1 MAIKT
6 FKLEQPAHN
15 NSRPRLDN
23 FLAQSLPQKIGEPL
37 SKSVI
42 RKLIVAGA
50 VYLNGQRV
58 RIASKPVFPGAKV
71 EIHIDWNKI
80 KSPNA
85 FDERAYA
92 IKKEDVLFEDDDLIV
107 VNKPSGLATQPTLD
121 RARNNLYTAV
131 KQYLRATRGDDY
143 SGLHHRIDKDTSGLV
158 LFTKSTRANA
168 PVADLFKNHKIQ
180 KTYIAVVG
188 HPQNLK
194 ADKFRI
200 ENFLKKDPASP
211 KKMGRFMSV
220 LSGGDHAITDIEVI
234 TRNKSYAVLH
244 AKPLT
249 GRTHQIRVHLSE
261 FGCPIYGDFLYGESF
276 VKSAERLMLHAY
288 ELEFTHPLTKELLQ
302 IVAPPPADIQRF
314 LSLKGD
320 IGFD

>member
-1 MAIKT
+1 MAIQT
-6 FKLEQPAHN
+6 YILEQPPHN

-23 FLAQSLPQKIGEPL
+23 FLAQNLPQKINEPL

-71 EIHIDWNKI
+71 EIHLDWAKI

-85 FDERAYA
+85 FDEKAFT
-92 IKKEDVLFEDDDLIV
+92 IKKEDILFEDEDLII

-131 KQYLRATRGDDY
+131 KQYLRSTRGDDY

-158 LFTKSTRANA
+158 LFTKTTRANA

-188 HPQNLK
+188 NPKNLK
-194 ADKFRI
+194 TDEFRI

-220 LSGGDHAITDIEVI
+220 RSGGDHAITDIEVVS
-234 TRNKSYAVLH
+234 RGDDYAIVH

-261 FGCPIYGDFLYGESF
+261 YGCPIFGDFLYGEAF
-276 VKSAERLMLHAY
+276 AKSADRLMLHAY
-288 ELEFTHPLTKELLQ
+288 ELKFEHPLTGAPLL
-302 IVAPPPADIQRF
+302 ISAAPPVDIQNF
-314 LSLKGD
+314 LSLKSD
-320 IGFD
+320 V